1 VIKKKLA
8 LRAKKNNRDKQRVK
22 VTIYDGESGVEVNKF
37 PTLEAQKDAEQ
48 NKVTMETIVKP
59 DEPKDPATFPGKDT
73 TSMTNSPPVST
84 TSSGDNNADP
94 QEEEEEHVEEEEEH
108 VEDWEVE
115 EMAKLLVDTLNM
127 MIVFS
132 KSIFI
137 YQQNS
142 EKND

>member
-1 VIKKKLA
+1 MRKRQKVVIKKKLA

-48 NKVTMETIVKP
+48 NKVTMEMIVKP

-94 QEEEEEHVEEEEEH
+94 QEEEEEYA
-108 VEDWEVE
+108 EDWEVE